1 MEIDLPNSTNLS
13 ETDNWMFFDLSAS
26 CPVTKDAYR
35 TFISSAGSRFAVIGL
50 HPPFPSEWYW
60 TLQKYRTSQ
69 IKYIVK
75 ASVTRGSAYDTGGIP
90 TLDGDTQTLDVLN
103 LQCLLPVT
111 WNYTIFFAIFFARL
125 QAEFHENVS
134 QCWLTL
140 WITWYFDKSLF
151 ESKQECNSVLEE
163 VRVKSWRKRYIYLFI
178 YLQQRARIGLWHAK

>member
-1 MEIDLPNSTNLS
+1 MAILHLYNSLCKFYAWYWFMEIDLPNSTNLS

-111 WNYTIFFAIFFARL
+111 WNYTIF
-125 QAEFHENVS
+125 
-134 QCWLTL
+134 
-140 WITWYFDKSLF
+140 SLF
-151 ESKQECNSVLEE
+151 SLQGYKPNFMKMFRNVGL
-163 VRVKSWRKRYIYLFI
+163 LF
-178 YLQQRARIGLWHAK
+178 GLRGTLTSRCLSPNKNVIQF